1 MYEEFFSY
9 FGLQRNPFHAS
20 SDPQFFFST
29 AANDAA
35 LAQLVFGIESRQ
47 GIVLLTGEPGT
58 GKTTLLH
65 CLLNWLRLHSYSS
78 SYVFHSLL
86 SSAGLLEMIL
96 RDFGISC
103 ASRAKSGLLAALEEW
118 LLRRHKSG
126 DCPVIVI
133 DEAQALSTR
142 ALEELRMLL
151 NLEIPGAKLV
161 QIVLAGQ
168 PALEE
173 KLRRP
178 GLEQLRRRI
187 MFHCKL
193 PVLTPEETGGYIA
206 SRLAQAGAPKSEL
219 FPEDV
224 VGAVFAH
231 SQGVPRIINQL
242 CEHALLAAYADR
254 RDSVSR
260 DDILQISK
268 QFDLG
273 REAEPE
279 PGQAFYNTFGR
290 LIPFPTLS
298 SAEAMPP
305 LPKIEPELLLD
316 ALMPKPVQPLGSLE
330 PVAPKP
336 VWPPLD
342 SPVPAMAP
350 VNPPVLPRPAP
361 AAVGTTYP
369 AALGTSHF
377 LSYWRAI
384 GQSLA
389 RDCRAFF
396 NSFTAWL
403 GGSSRQLARSSP
415 RPLNLVVSPKLEQ
428 PVSSLEVPA
437 DLPRASSGSR
447 KNL

>member
-1 MYEEFFSY
+1 
-9 FGLQRNPFHAS
+9 
-20 SDPQFFFST
+20 
-29 AANDAA
+29 
-35 LAQLVFGIESRQ
+35 
-47 GIVLLTGEPGT
+47 
-58 GKTTLLH
+58 
-65 CLLNWLRLHSYSS
+65 
-78 SYVFHSLL
+78 
-86 SSAGLLEMIL
+86 
-96 RDFGISC
+96 
-103 ASRAKSGLLAALEEW
+103 
-118 LLRRHKSG
+118 
-126 DCPVIVI
+126 
-133 DEAQALSTR
+133 
-142 ALEELRMLL
+142 MLL

-193 PVLTPEETGGYIA
+193 PVLTLEETAGYIA

-219 FPEDV
+219 FPGDV

-231 SQGVPRIINQL
+231 SQGVPRVINQL

-279 PGQAFYNTFGR
+279 SVQTFYNTFGR
-290 LIPFPTLS
+290 LIPFPARS
-298 SAEAMPP
+298 SAEATPP
-305 LPKIEPELLLD
+305 LPKLEPELLLD
-316 ALMPKPVQPLGSLE
+316 ALMPKPVQPLGSLK
-330 PVAPKP
+330 PLAPKP

-342 SPVPAMAP
+342 SPVPAMTP
-350 VNPPVLPRPAP
+350 VNPPSPRRPAP

-369 AALGTSHF
+369 AALGTSDF
-377 LSYWRAI
+377 PSYWRAI
-384 GQSLA
+384 SQSLA

-396 NSFTAWL
+396 NSFAAWL
-403 GGSSRQLARSSP
+403 GGSSRQLPRSSP
-415 RPLNLVVSPKLEQ
+415 RPLNLAISPKLPQ
-428 PVSSLEVPA
+428 PVSSVEVPA

>member
-1 MYEEFFSY
+1 MYEEFFSH

-65 CLLNWLRLHSYSS
+65 CLLNWLRSHSYSS

-86 SSAGLLEMIL
+86 SSVGLLEMIL

-103 ASRAKSGLLAALEEW
+103 ASGAKSGLLAALLEW

-193 PVLTPEETGGYIA
+193 PVLTLEETAGYIA

-290 LIPFPTLS
+290 LIPFPALS
-298 SAEAMPP
+298 SAEATPP
-305 LPKIEPELLLD
+305 KLEPELLLD
-316 ALMPKPVQPLGSLE
+316 ALARKPVQPLGSLE

-336 VWPPLD
+336 VWPPMD

-350 VNPPVLPRPAP
+350 VNAPVPPRPAP
-361 AAVGTTYP
+361 AAVGSTYP

-396 NSFTAWL
+396 NSFAAWL
-403 GGSSRQLARSSP
+403 RGSSRQLARSSP
-415 RPLNLVVSPKLEQ
+415 RPLNPVVSPKLPQ
-428 PVSSLEVPA
+428 PVSSVELPA

>member
-1 MYEEFFSY
+1 MYEEFFSH

-65 CLLNWLRLHSYSS
+65 CLLNWLRSHSYSS

-193 PVLTPEETGGYIA
+193 PVLTLEETAGYIA
-206 SRLAQAGAPKSEL
+206 SRLARAGAPKSEL

-298 SAEAMPP
+298 SAEATPP
-305 LPKIEPELLLD
+305 LPKLEPELLLD

-336 VWPPLD
+336 VCPPLD
-342 SPVPAMAP
+342 SPVPARAP
-350 VNPPVLPRPAP
+350 VNPPVLPQPVP

-384 GQSLA
+384 SQSLA

-396 NSFTAWL
+396 NSFAAWL
-403 GGSSRQLARSSP
+403 RGSSRQLASSSP
-415 RPLNLVVSPKLEQ
+415 RPLNLAVSPKLPQ
-428 PVSSLEVPA
+428 PVSSVEVLA

>member
-1 MYEEFFSY
+1 MDRGVTKGRLRPCRPRGTDCLPHSRRFPRIHPKDSGPRLQASGAGPACRHAHSWSNAGIHLRTEIAGDREPDDRSTGQPADSRHQLRTRHVLQANTGLLRVAGSHRIPIPSCWPRLRALSVRPMYEEFFSQ

-65 CLLNWLRLHSYSS
+65 CLLNWLRSHSYSS

-193 PVLTPEETGGYIA
+193 PVLTPEETAGYIA
-206 SRLAQAGAPKSEL
+206 SRLARAGAPKSEL
-219 FPEDV
+219 FLRMW
-224 VGAVFAH
+224 
-231 SQGVPRIINQL
+231 SVP
-242 CEHALLAAYADR
+242 
-254 RDSVSR
+254 S
-260 DDILQISK
+260 
-268 QFDLG
+268 
-273 REAEPE
+273 
-279 PGQAFYNTFGR
+279 
-290 LIPFPTLS
+290 
-298 SAEAMPP
+298 
-305 LPKIEPELLLD
+305 
-316 ALMPKPVQPLGSLE
+316 
-330 PVAPKP
+330 
-336 VWPPLD
+336 
-342 SPVPAMAP
+342 
-350 VNPPVLPRPAP
+350 
-361 AAVGTTYP
+361 
-369 AALGTSHF
+369 
-377 LSYWRAI
+377 
-384 GQSLA
+384 
-389 RDCRAFF
+389 
-396 NSFTAWL
+396 
-403 GGSSRQLARSSP
+403 
-415 RPLNLVVSPKLEQ
+415 
-428 PVSSLEVPA
+428 
-437 DLPRASSGSR
+437 
-447 KNL
+447 

>member
-1 MYEEFFSY
+1 MYEEFFSH

-65 CLLNWLRLHSYSS
+65 CLLNWLRSHSYSS

-168 PALEE
+168 PALDE

-193 PVLTPEETGGYIA
+193 PVLTLEETAGYIA
-206 SRLAQAGAPKSEL
+206 SRLARAGAPKSEL

-298 SAEAMPP
+298 SAEATPP
-305 LPKIEPELLLD
+305 LPKLEPELLLD

-336 VWPPLD
+336 VCPPLD
-342 SPVPAMAP
+342 SPVPARAP
-350 VNPPVLPRPAP
+350 VNPPVLPQPVP

-384 GQSLA
+384 SQSLA

-396 NSFTAWL
+396 NSFAAWL
-403 GGSSRQLARSSP
+403 RGSSRQLASSSP
-415 RPLNLVVSPKLEQ
+415 RPLNLAVSPKLPQ
-428 PVSSLEVPA
+428 PVSSVEVLA

>member
-1 MYEEFFSY
+1 MYEEFFSQ

-65 CLLNWLRLHSYSS
+65 CLLNWLRSHSYSS

-168 PALEE
+168 PALDE

-193 PVLTPEETGGYIA
+193 PVLTPEETAGYIA
-206 SRLAQAGAPKSEL
+206 SRLARAGAPKSEL

-298 SAEAMPP
+298 SAEATPP
-305 LPKIEPELLLD
+305 LPKLEPELLLD

-336 VWPPLD
+336 VCPPLD

-350 VNPPVLPRPAP
+350 VNPPVLPQPVP

-384 GQSLA
+384 SQSLA

-396 NSFTAWL
+396 NSFAAWL
-403 GGSSRQLARSSP
+403 RGSSRQLASSSP
-415 RPLNLVVSPKLEQ
+415 RPLNLAVSPKLPQ
-428 PVSSLEVPA
+428 PVSSVEVLA

>member
-1 MYEEFFSY
+1 MYEEFFSH

-65 CLLNWLRLHSYSS
+65 CLLNWLRSHSYSS

-103 ASRAKSGLLAALEEW
+103 ASRAKSVLLAALQEW

-168 PALEE
+168 PALDG

-193 PVLTPEETGGYIA
+193 PVLTLEETAGYIA

-219 FPEDV
+219 FPDDV

-242 CEHALLAAYADR
+242 CEHALLAAYADH

-290 LIPFPTLS
+290 LIPFPSLS
-298 SAEAMPP
+298 SPEATPP
-305 LPKIEPELLLD
+305 SPRLEPELLLD
-316 ALMPKPVQPLGSLE
+316 ALVPKPAQPLDSLDAL
-330 PVAPKP
+330 APKP

-350 VNPPVLPRPAP
+350 GNPPAPPRPAP
-361 AAVGTTYP
+361 AAVGTTYS
-369 AALGTSHF
+369 AALRTSPF
-377 LSYWRAI
+377 LSYWHAI

-396 NSFTAWL
+396 NSFAAWL
-403 GGSSRQLARSSP
+403 RGSSRQWARNSP
-415 RPLNLVVSPKLEQ
+415 RPLNLVVSPKLPQ
-428 PVSSLEVPA
+428 AVSSVEVPG